1 MKHRQTDREALSYLR
16 SQTTGLRLL
25 ALLMTVTIF
34 FFLFSLL
41 DTDAT
46 VSEQENR
53 KLAAR
58 PAFSVSRLVQGEY
71 IPELETYY
79 SDTFPKRNFFLTV
92 NSGISKVFTRMSF
105 GKNDVVVVQN
115 NDKDDFGGQSLHEVT
130 SAEEMTDEG

>member
-1 MKHRQTDREALSYLR
+1 MKHRQTDREALSFLR

-25 ALLMTVTIF
+25 AILLVVTMF

-46 VSEQENR
+46 VSTQENR
-53 KLAAR
+53 KLATR
-58 PAFSVSRLVQGEY
+58 PSFSISRLMDGEF

-79 SDTFPKRNFFLTV
+79 SDTFPKRDFFLTV

-105 GKNDVVVVQN
+105 GKDDVVVVQN

-130 SAEEMTDEG
+130 SAEEPAEEG

>member
-1 MKHRQTDREALSYLR
+1 MKHRQTDREALSFLR
-16 SQTTGLRLL
+16 SRTTGLRLL
-25 ALLMTVTIF
+25 ALLLLVTMF

-41 DTDAT
+41 DTDAV

-53 KLAAR
+53 KLATR
-58 PAFSVSRLVQGEY
+58 PDFSVSRLLDGKY

-79 SDTFPKRNFFLTV
+79 SDTFPQRDFFLSV

-130 SAEEMTDEG
+130 SAEETTEEG